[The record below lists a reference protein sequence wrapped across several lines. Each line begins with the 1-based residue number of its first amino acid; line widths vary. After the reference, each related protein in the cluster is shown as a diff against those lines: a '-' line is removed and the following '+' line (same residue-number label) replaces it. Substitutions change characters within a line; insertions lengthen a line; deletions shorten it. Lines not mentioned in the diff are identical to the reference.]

1 MICPRCQQQAEGL
14 ADEGRCPY
22 CQYPLADYHRQITMV
37 QVVLGVLFSSTL
49 AYGVV
54 VAVMELVVEYTPP
67 AGDISANVL
76 GGALIA
82 ASLMPVALLR
92 NAARRKTES
101 GDSAA
106 MKRGLM
112 MMAAAAE
119 APAVSGLAV
128 YFVTGSLMW
137 FAILLGVSW
146 LLFLRLGMDL
156 PQYLNT
162 IRDTLGR
169 E

>member
-1 MICPRCQQQAEGL
+1 MICPRCQQQAEKL

-22 CQYPLADYHRQITMV
+22 CRYPVADYQRQITTV
-37 QVVLGVLFSSTL
+37 QVILGAIFTSTLVYGVL
-49 AYGVV
+49 

-76 GGALIA
+76 GGALLV
-82 ASLMPVALLR
+82 ASLIPLVLLR
-92 NAARRKTES
+92 KLAGQKTES
-101 GDSAA
+101 GDSTA

-112 MMAAAAE
+112 MKAAAAE
-119 APAVSGLAV
+119 APAVCGLAV
-128 YFVTGSLMW
+128 YFVTGSVMW
-137 FAILLGVSW
+137 FAILLGASW

-156 PQYLNT
+156 PRYLNT
-162 IRDTLGR
+162 IKDALGR